1 MDDSDVKLEGVV
13 ERIIFLNEE
22 NFYCIASV
30 RPSGRE
36 KREPVTVAGV
46 MPAIQCGE
54 TVEVEGQWRASPY
67 GKQVKVKKFKSR
79 LPSEIYGIE
88 KYLGSGLVDGI
99 GPVYAKKIVAHFGSD
114 TLNVIDTESARLTE
128 VRGIGA
134 GRAKKIKKSW
144 DEQKELRSI
153 MVSMGVYGVGTAA
166 CVKIMRRFGADAAR
180 VVREEPYTLAR
191 EIDGIGFKT
200 ADMVALNMG
209 VPNESPERL
218 RAGVIHCLSEAEDEG
233 HTCVAFGELVARSS
247 DLLKADSRKCA
258 EAVAALVAD
267 SSLKNVGAGFVQSA
281 AFDFAERNIASCL
294 KRIWDSPSELP
305 PIRAEAAAKW
315 AGERAEFDFAPGQT
329 GAIVEALRSKIS
341 VITGGPGT
349 GKTTILRALC
359 DILKMKKVIPVLA
372 APTGRAA
379 QRMSESAGVDA
390 KTIHRL
396 LGYEN
401 GKFAHSESRPIPAKF
416 VVIDESSMLDTKL
429 ASAVLSAVPGGAHL
443 VLVGDIDQLPSVGAG
458 NVLKDVINSKKFPVA
473 RLERVFRQGERSQI
487 VKAAHDILHGSDSTS
502 DFPPCSPGFEDPR
515 RDVNFIRADSPE
527 ECVETVSN
535 LVCKAIPRS
544 CGYSPFS
551 DIQVLVPM
559 HRGTA
564 GIEKFNSALKS
575 ALNPDGHPLFGARL
589 SVGDKVMQSRNNYD
603 LDVFNGDMGRIV
615 RADAESG
622 GAVADFDGRRVFVS
636 REDLTDLQPAYAI
649 SIHKSQGSEFPVVVI
664 PLMRQHFVMLQRNL
678 LYTALTRARKKVFI
692 VGEESA
698 WKSAVRNSRA
708 SMRRTF
714 LGERIESIWA

>member
-79 LPSEIYGIE
+79 LPSDIYGIE

-359 DILKMKKVIPVLA
+359 DILKMKKVIQIIILLIGVVCITAWLSLSFYKAYQPQPKVLQGQIA
-372 APTGRAA
+372 AR
-379 QRMSESAGVDA
+379 EYNV
-390 KTIHRL
+390 
-396 LGYEN
+396 
-401 GKFAHSESRPIPAKF
+401 
-416 VVIDESSMLDTKL
+416 SSKI
-429 ASAVLSAVPGGAHL
+429 A
-443 VLVGDIDQLPSVGAG
+443 
-458 NVLKDVINSKKFPVA
+458 
-473 RLERVFRQGERSQI
+473 
-487 VKAAHDILHGSDSTS
+487 
-502 DFPPCSPGFEDPR
+502 
-515 RDVNFIRADSPE
+515 
-527 ECVETVSN
+527 
-535 LVCKAIPRS
+535 
-544 CGYSPFS
+544 
-551 DIQVLVPM
+551 
-559 HRGTA
+559 
-564 GIEKFNSALKS
+564 
-575 ALNPDGHPLFGARL
+575 
-589 SVGDKVMQSRNNYD
+589 
-603 LDVFNGDMGRIV
+603 GRIS
-615 RADAESG
+615 E
-622 GAVADFDGRRVFVS
+622 VFVS
-636 REDLTDLQPAYAI
+636 KGDMVKKGDLIYT
-649 SIHKSQGSEFPVVVI
+649 IHSPELEAKVLSKLFSSKKAKSE
-664 PLMRQHFVMLQRNL
+664 L
-678 LYTALTRARKKVFI
+678 LKILLLIKY
-692 VGEESA
+692 
-698 WKSAVRNSRA
+698 
-708 SMRRTF
+708 
-714 LGERIESIWA
+714 